1 MEKNYLLNAIIGD
14 AAKIIM
20 SRYYPTYDW
29 NILLDERRTDYEFDE
44 TCQGSVPQ
52 SIQCVLEANSYEDTL
67 KLAISMGGDSDTMAC
82 IAGSIAGVIWEK
94 PDYLVKWVRKLM
106 PKNMLKVVDDFD
118 KFIDEDS
125 SI

>member
-14 AAKIIM
+14 ADKIIM

-29 NILLDERRTDYEFDE
+29 NMSLDERRTDYEFDE
-44 TCQGSVPQ
+44 ACQGSVLQ

-106 PKNMLKVVDDFD
+106 PKGMLKVVDDFD
-118 KFIDEDS
+118 KFIDGDS